1 MVEQMY
7 LDPVAFAQSF
17 ENASPEAVRAVIS
30 MINDL
35 IAEGAGK
42 KSDLIQAHDDAVAAE
57 ADAASALAVAL
68 DELELATG
76 NRIEGDDRVTAAKGT
91 VQQKQSAE
99 ATATGIK
106 SDRAADLASAQD
118 WMDTEVARV
127 DGEKT
132 ALEEVLQILG
142 DLPEG
147 RRLLSTYG
155 SLVPVA
161 MVAAAAKSD
170 PAAVQEVV
178 DLVNEL
184 IAAGEGIR
192 AKVTEARDAAQV
204 ASDNANTE
212 WKWAVARTV
221 QAQDA
226 LAEREGEVEALL
238 AVERTKKTVHGEK
251 RDVFDSADAVQAEKK
266 KVMDAQMRELERP
279 KGRTDPH
286 RKLRRSRQPICRSYS
301 TIDDRQKQ
309 GYQKV
314 LGWCLRLRKGQCC
327 S

>member
-17 ENASPEAVRAVIS
+17 ENASPEAVRSVIS

-99 ATATGIK
+99 ATATKIK
-106 SDRAADLASAQD
+106 TDRAADLASAQD

-178 DLVNEL
+178 DLVNDL

-192 AKVTEARDAAQV
+192 AKVTEARDDAQA

-251 RDVFDSADAVQAEKK
+251 RDVFDSADAVEAEKK
-266 KVMDAQMRELERP
+266 KVMDEQV
-279 KGRTDPH
+279 
-286 RKLRRSRQPICRSYS
+286 PIL
-301 TIDDRQKQ
+301 DHEDEQLK
-309 GYQKV
+309 KV
-314 LGWCLRLRKGQCC
+314 VEILNGLL
-327 S
+327 

>member
-1 MVEQMY
+1 MLLFLLFATISAHTLRSASMVEQMY

-17 ENASPEAVRAVIS
+17 ENASPEAVRSVIS

-35 IAEGAGK
+35 ISEGAGK
-42 KSDLIQAHDDAVAAE
+42 KSDLIQAHADAVAAE
-57 ADAASALAVAL
+57 DAAASALDIAL

-76 NRIEGDDRVTAAKGT
+76 NRIEGDDRVTAANRT
-91 VQQKQSAE
+91 LQQKKSAE
-99 ATATGIK
+99 ATATNIK
-106 SDRAADLASAQD
+106 SARAADLASAQD

-127 DGEKT
+127 DGEKA

-161 MVAAAAKSD
+161 MVATAAKSD
-170 PAAVQEVV
+170 PAAVKEVV
-178 DLVNEL
+178 DLVNDL
-184 IAAGEGIR
+184 ITAGEGIR
-192 AKVTEARDAAQV
+192 AKVTEARDDAKD

-226 LAEREGEVEALL
+226 LAERQGEVEALL
-238 AVERTKKTVHGEK
+238 AVERTKKTVHGQK
-251 RDVFDSADAVQAEKK
+251 RDIFDNADAVEAEKK
-266 KVMDAQMRELERP
+266 KVMDEQV
-279 KGRTDPH
+279 
-286 RKLRRSRQPICRSYS
+286 PIL
-301 TIDDRQKQ
+301 DHEDEQLK
-309 GYQKV
+309 KV
-314 LGWCLRLRKGQCC
+314 VEILNGLL
-327 S
+327 